1 MSYIFAVRT
10 HFLGLSVSVLLQ
22 FAEEGVLL
30 GQQHF
35 DVLHTH
41 SDYPGANVRL
51 KSVDTL
57 VGQRGD
63 VVVILKTWGCRC
75 EGNFPCSNNND
86 QLNSTICGTIAI
98 LFLKLF
104 HLFRF
109 YCSINKH
116 YCEARYI
123 DAF

>member
-1 MSYIFAVRT
+1 MSI
-10 HFLGLSVSVLLQ
+10 LLQ

-41 SDYPGANVRL
+41 SDYPGVNIRL

-63 VVVILKTWGCRC
+63 VDDKLQTNIINPDSLQLHGAYKTSLIICLFEC
-75 EGNFPCSNNND
+75 E
-86 QLNSTICGTIAI
+86 I
-98 LFLKLF
+98 
-104 HLFRF
+104 
-109 YCSINKH
+109 
-116 YCEARYI
+116 
-123 DAF
+123 